1 MLFVAFPKLQ
11 QHVTFLGV
19 SSFWNHKLR
28 GGFSSLF
35 STLYECL
42 FHDFS
47 FKQGTGMWGEK
58 GQLRGCQRN
67 SPICRGVQA
76 SLLDSCCHD
85 VDLSTAD
92 HGNCPVLHF
101 CTFAVIK
108 NQAKSFESSWWYFP
122 KCCGLLA
129 SSNQPFL
136 EQLTRHL
143 KGSMCQSL
151 LQELGGLILRVKL
164 EGTCA
169 FFLTEL
175 GMKSTCSNSGRGGSR
190 KYHPAESGAPE
201 DGCG

>member
-11 QHVTFLGV
+11 QHVAFLGV

-47 FKQGTGMWGEK
+47 FKQGTGMGGK
-58 GQLRGCQRN
+58 R
-67 SPICRGVQA
+67 
-76 SLLDSCCHD
+76 DSCEA
-85 VDLSTAD
+85 VRGTAQFAEVFKPA
-92 HGNCPVLHF
+92 CWILAVVMWTSALLTMEIALC
-101 CTFAVIK
+101 CTFAPLLSPKTKQSHLRV
-108 NQAKSFESSWWYFP
+108 AWWYFP

-175 GMKSTCSNSGRGGSR
+175 GMKSTCSNSGRGGNR

-201 DGCG
+201 DDCG